1 MQVKVVWFAGLLM
14 TRAGAGK
21 TVNVFVQEVVN
32 GVQVLV

>member
-1 MQVKVVWFAGLLM
+1 LAGLWM

-21 TVNVFVQEVVN
+21 TVNVLMQDVVN